1 MLTSKFDAQ
10 MLVSLLGNASPLPGP
25 DQKSL
30 LQKIGLIDIFYGY
43 RFLVD
48 RCSQGV
54 KADRTTA
61 IILDNPPEQSS
72 VDIIQSQM
80 INIQLGESVV
90 GNLFGDRSVSAD
102 LCKVPYP
109 F

>member
-1 MLTSKFDAQ
+1 MSIC
-10 MLVSLLGNASPLPGP
+10 LLRCTAPPRCAG
-25 DQKSL
+25 QESL

-90 GNLFGDRSVSAD
+90 GNLFGDRSVSSD